1 MKELIKNLTA
11 LVKVKTLVTLIVI
24 SVWAVLAL
32 RGIVNA
38 ESVMY
43 IVTAVVSFY
52 FGTQVEKHNKA

>member
-1 MKELIKNLTA
+1 MKELLKNLVA

-24 SVWAVLAL
+24 SVWAALAL
-32 RGIVNA
+32 RGVVNA

-52 FGTQVEKHNKA
+52 FGTQHEKNSNT